1 MESLM
6 QKIEYKVAKDDL
18 LRQCRK
24 REKVFKRMFI
34 YNLMSIH
41 DIQVTHIGRF
51 FNRNHASIIN
61 GLKTYNNLKSSKDA
75 ELISVLSN
83 YMEFFEQY
91 DIKKIEYSIRKDVEN
106 ATTFRDIGIMRKR
119 LENNLYYD
127 LKRKRNGGK

>member
-34 YNLMSIH
+34 YNLMSNH
-41 DIQVTHIGRF
+41 DIQVTHIGRLF
-51 FNRNHASIIN
+51 KRNHASIIN
-61 GLKTYNNLKSSKDA
+61 GLKTYENLKSTKD
-75 ELISVLSN
+75 EQLIAILSD
-83 YMEFFEQY
+83 YMKFFEQY
-91 DIKKIEYSIRKDVEN
+91 DIKKIQYSIRKDLIN

-119 LENNLYYD
+119 LESDLYND
-127 LKRKRNGGK
+127 LKK

>member
-1 MESLM
+1 M

-34 YNLMSIH
+34 YNLMSNH
-41 DIQVTHIGRF
+41 DVQVTQIGRL

-61 GLKTYNNLKSSKDA
+61 GLKTYQNLKSTKD
-75 ELISVLSN
+75 EQLIAILSD
-83 YMEFFEQY
+83 YMKFFEQY
-91 DIKKIEYSIRKDVEN
+91 DIKKIQYSIRKDLRN

-119 LENNLYYD
+119 LESNLYND
-127 LKRKRNGGK
+127 LKK